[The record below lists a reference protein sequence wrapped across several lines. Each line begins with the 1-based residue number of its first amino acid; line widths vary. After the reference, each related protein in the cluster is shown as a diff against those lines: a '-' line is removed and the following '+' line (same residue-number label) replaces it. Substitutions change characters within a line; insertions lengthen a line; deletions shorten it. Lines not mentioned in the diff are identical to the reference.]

1 MKVSKETQRLLFLGK
16 QLEEEDDDGNPFT
29 LFDYNVKVSH
39 HFLLLSFLFC
49 STTTIGYHGFLW
61 QVNDLIQL
69 FVRKPLS
76 DLSQNQNLPDSAGLE
91 APEKNEK
98 KKAKAE
104 VSDAVSQ
111 HIKIN
116 EEVDCKDDNTGA
128 WFEAK
133 VEKITCND
141 ENSGFDKLTYHV
153 R

>member
-1 MKVSKETQRLLFLGK
+1 M
-16 QLEEEDDDGNPFT
+16 
-29 LFDYNVKVSH
+29 
-39 HFLLLSFLFC
+39 
-49 STTTIGYHGFLW
+49 
-61 QVNDLIQL
+61 

-76 DLSQNQNLPDSAGLE
+76 DLSQNFPDSAGLE

-98 KKAKAE
+98 EKANAE

-111 HIKIN
+111 HIKLN
-116 EEVDCKDDNTGA
+116 EEVDCRDDNTGA

>member
-1 MKVSKETQRLLFLGK
+1 MAKETQRLLFLGK
-16 QLEEEDDDGNPFT
+16 QLEDKDDDGNEFS
-29 LFDYNVKVSH
+29 LFDYNVKVRH
-39 HFLLLSFLFC
+39 LFLLCDDDNQWFPF
-49 STTTIGYHGFLW
+49 F

-116 EEVDCKDDNTGA
+116 EEVDCRDDNTGA